1 MIKFFQV
8 RYLNVLFLF
17 LTLYINYASV
27 TGGLGGKSIREL
39 SDKYDNLFTPAPQT
53 FGIWSIIYTLL
64 LITIIRQLFV
74 QQTSSNKIYY
84 YFIISCVLNGAWIVA
99 WQLEFI
105 SLSLVIMLGL
115 LFILSKITQNQHS
128 QTPLIEKITFGIYL
142 GWICI
147 ATIANTTTQLVTLD
161 LSVSLELQ
169 RQLTQV
175 IIVLGTGITLWVAF
189 TLKNWAIL
197 LSVVWAF
204 YGIYTKRITDQPTI
218 AIVAAGSGIFI
229 LLMIAILFLKKQ
241 VK

>member
-1 MIKFFQV
+1 MIRFFQV
-8 RYLNVLFLF
+8 RYFNVLFLF

-64 LITIIRQLFV
+64 LITTIRPLFTQQLAA
-74 QQTSSNKIYY
+74 NKISY
-84 YFIISCVLNGAWIVA
+84 YFIISCILNGAWIVT

-147 ATIANTTTQLVTLD
+147 ATIANTTTQLVALD
-161 LSVSLELQ
+161 LSISPELQ
-169 RQLTQV
+169 QQITQV
-175 IIVLGTGITLWVAF
+175 IIVIGMGITLWVAS

-197 LSVVWAF
+197 LPVVWAF
-204 YGIYTKRITDQPTI
+204 YGIYTKRSTDHPTI

-229 LLMIAILFLKKQ
+229 LLTIVILFLKKQ

>member
-1 MIKFFQV
+1 MIRFFQV
-8 RYLNVLFLF
+8 RYFNVLFLF

-64 LITIIRQLFV
+64 LITTIRPLFTQQLAA
-74 QQTSSNKIYY
+74 NKISY
-84 YFIISCVLNGAWIVA
+84 YFIISCILNGAWIVT

-147 ATIANTTTQLVTLD
+147 ATIANTTTQLVALD
-161 LSVSLELQ
+161 LSISPELQ
-169 RQLTQV
+169 RQITQV
-175 IIVLGTGITLWVAF
+175 IIVIGMGITLWVAS

-197 LSVVWAF
+197 LPVVWAF
-204 YGIYTKRITDQPTI
+204 YGIYTKRSTDHPTI

-229 LLMIAILFLKKQ
+229 FLTIVILFLKKQ

>member
-8 RYLNVLFLF
+8 RYFNVLFLF

-64 LITIIRQLFV
+64 LITTIRPLFTQQLAA
-74 QQTSSNKIYY
+74 NKISY
-84 YFIISCVLNGAWIVA
+84 YFIISCILNGAWIVT

-147 ATIANTTTQLVTLD
+147 ATIANTTTQLVALD
-161 LSVSLELQ
+161 LSISPELQ
-169 RQLTQV
+169 RQITQV
-175 IIVLGTGITLWVAF
+175 IIVIGMGITLWVAS

-197 LSVVWAF
+197 LPVVWAF
-204 YGIYTKRITDQPTI
+204 YGIYTKRSTDHPTI

-229 LLMIAILFLKKQ
+229 LLTIVILFLKKQ

>member
-1 MIKFFQV
+1 MIRFFQV
-8 RYLNVLFLF
+8 RYFNVLFLF

-53 FGIWSIIYTLL
+53 FGIWSIIYSLL
-64 LITIIRQLFV
+64 LITTIRAIFV
-74 QQTSSNKIYY
+74 QQTSSTSSPYL
-84 YFIISCVLNGAWIVA
+84 FILSCLLNGAWIVA

-105 SLSLVIMLGL
+105 SLSLIIMLGL
-115 LFILSKITQNQHS
+115 LFVLAKITLHQRL
-128 QTPLIEKITFGIYL
+128 QTPLIEKIAFGIYL

-147 ATIANTTTQLVTLD
+147 ATIANTTTQLVALD
-161 LSVSLELQ
+161 LSISPELQ
-169 RQLTQV
+169 RQITQV
-175 IIVLGTGITLWVAF
+175 IIVIGMGITLWVAS

-197 LSVVWAF
+197 LPVVWAF
-204 YGIYTKRITDQPTI
+204 YGIYTKRSTDHPTI

-229 LLMIAILFLKKQ
+229 LLTIVILFLKKQ